1 MRASLPLAVA
11 LLVGVSFAGIA
22 AAENGTV
29 TLASFERQDVLSLSL
44 KAGEVVEIDW
54 QGTTSVEF
62 SVERVGG
69 PEVFDLTG
77 QVGDSQ
83 FTVPSDGTYVFRI
96 RNTSWA
102 PSLVTWTVTR
112 PNPGLWILAA
122 LVVLLVLIL
131 LLGLIARQRRTR
143 AQRPSQWPMMPPR

>member
-1 MRASLPLAVA
+1 MRASLPLVVA
-11 LLVGVSFAGIA
+11 MLVGLSLAGIA
-22 AAENGTV
+22 AAESSTV
-29 TLASFERQDVLSLSL
+29 TLSSFERQDVLSLSL

-54 QGTTSVEF
+54 QGTTSVQV

-69 PEVFDLTG
+69 PEVFSLTG

-96 RNTSWA
+96 RNMSFA
-102 PSLVTWTVTR
+102 PSVVTWTVTR

-122 LVVLLVLIL
+122 LVVLLVVIL
-131 LLGLIARQRRTR
+131 FLGLIARQRRTR
-143 AQRPSQWPMMPPR
+143 ARQPPQWPMAPR